1 LNKYFGQFTLKTY
14 TVTIY
19 TEDSDKYSIYSSEF
33 AGGIKR
39 FLHIPHSP
47 LLTQQVYKL
56 VSFFFSLRHQ
66 FNHIIIINFI
76 PEICK
81 FVIILSVSIPKYQN
95 HVSPTTPDIFLFFY
109 IFFIFFL
116 SGKT

>member
-81 FVIILSVSIPKYQN
+81 FVINLFVRFTKYQN
-95 HVSPTTPDIFLFFY
+95 HVTPAIPDLFFSFN
-109 IFFIFFL
+109 IVIMFFL
-116 SGKT
+116 QEKT